1 MRLAILLFLLV
12 GGAGL
17 YAQAGEIDI
26 EYGGNSV
33 PSGGQVDI
41 GTVDLLEAFDLQF
54 TIRNLGTGTLNIL
67 GPVTVTDTDNCVAN
81 VFNQPAQ
88 TAIPPNDEANFNVRV
103 TNDGSGNFSADLN
116 IPSDDTDEGA
126 YTIQIVGVAVVD
138 DTDDD
143 DDDDEDCSTG
153 TGSGSA
159 LILAGLG
166 ATAALLYRN
175 RRRTA

>member
-1 MRLAILLFLLV
+1 MRIALVLLLLA
-12 GGAGL
+12 GSAGL

-26 EYGGNSV
+26 EYGGASV

-54 TIRNLGTGTLNIL
+54 TIRNLGVATLNIL
-67 GPVTVTDTDNCVAN
+67 GPVTVTETDNCVAD

-103 TNDGSGNFSADLN
+103 TNNGGGQFSADLN
-116 IPSDDTDEGA
+116 IPSDDADEGA
-126 YTIQIVGVAVVD
+126 YTIQIIGVAVLD

-153 TGSGSA
+153 TGSGSV

-166 ATAALLYRN
+166 ATAALLYRS